1 MQSPPIPEPPTYPPM
16 PLEIPLDIPH
26 PSAPMPGVNSYI
38 GLYNVLPLNVGI
50 RLSSGEMDPLLVS
63 GTRIPCESK
72 SKAYKFDPT
81 RPLTLTVFQGNN
93 PRANDNQ
100 EIGMTAFR
108 MEVSKMKDS
117 RFYLCLS
124 VDENNLVQ
132 ALYKYHKKDEWMPC
146 PPLEARGGL
155 VLDDDMVEQL
165 RIKQK
170 RLEESNKLYTDWI
183 FLLNEVKDIIGK
195 TSSYSSHPSFNPE
208 LRSTWSNDIMR
219 MDKDK
224 GKEVFVVTV
233 EMLEEIRSLYEQIN
247 QYMSLFTTQD

>member
-1 MQSPPIPEPPTYPPM
+1 
-16 PLEIPLDIPH
+16 
-26 PSAPMPGVNSYI
+26 MPGPGNYI

-100 EIGMTAFR
+100 EIGMTSFR
-108 MEVSKMKDS
+108 MDLSKMNDT
-117 RFYLCLS
+117 RFYLCLR

-132 ALYKYHKKDEWMPC
+132 ALFKYHKKDEWMPC
-146 PPLEARGGL
+146 PPLEEKGGL
-155 VLDDDMVEQL
+155 VLDDNMVEQL

-170 RLEESNKLYTDWI
+170 QLEESNRLYIDWI
-183 FLLNEVKDIIGK
+183 SLLNEVKDIIGK
-195 TSSYSSHPSFNPE
+195 TSSYSNHPSFNPE
-208 LRSTWSNDIMR
+208 LRSTWDNDILR

-224 GKEVFVVTV
+224 GKDEFVVTV
-233 EMLEEIRSLYEQIN
+233 EMLEEIRSLYGQIA
-247 QYMSLFTTQD
+247 QYMNLFMTQD